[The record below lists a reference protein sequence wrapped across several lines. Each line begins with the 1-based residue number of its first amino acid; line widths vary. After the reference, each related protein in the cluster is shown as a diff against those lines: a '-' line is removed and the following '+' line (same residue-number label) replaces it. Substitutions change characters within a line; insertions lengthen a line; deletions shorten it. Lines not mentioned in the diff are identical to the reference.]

1 MKTIANIFP
10 KVVNEYILI
19 TLGSVILALS
29 ITLFFNPHSLVT
41 GGVSGIAIILYELS
55 YRWWGESIPLWVTN
69 LVFNVPIL
77 AVATKVFGI
86 HVMAKTVY
94 SMLTITGALYVGEF
108 LPEFMVYDLLLV
120 SVFGGIAMGIGL
132 SLVFMSKGAT
142 GGTST
147 LATLINL
154 KVRYLSI
161 AKIMLVIDVVI
172 VGIGLM
178 TFDVERMLYAVI
190 AIFICTKVIDSV
202 LEGLNFAKT
211 AFIISEKSEEVANNI
226 LNKLNRGV
234 TSLRGEGMYSRKDRN
249 VLLCIV
255 SNKEIVDLKDIV
267 RSTDENAFVIVTDAR
282 EVLGQGFQAMR

>member
-1 MKTIANIFP
+1 MKTLANIFP
-10 KVVNEYILI
+10 KAVNEYILI

-29 ITLFFNPHSLVT
+29 IALFFNPHSLVT
-41 GGVSGIAIILYELS
+41 GGVSGIAIIIYELS

-77 AVATKVFGI
+77 AVATKVFGLKT
-86 HVMAKTVY
+86 MAKTVY
-94 SMLTITGALYVGEF
+94 SMLTITFALYLADF
-108 LPEFMVYDLLLV
+108 LPDFMVNDLLLV

-161 AKIMLVIDVVI
+161 AKIMLAIDVLI

-178 TFDVERMLYAVI
+178 TFDIYRMLYAMI
-190 AIFICTKVIDSV
+190 AIFICTKVIDTV

-211 AFIISEKSEEVANNI
+211 AYIISDKSEEVADNI
-226 LNKLNRGV
+226 LHKLNRGV
-234 TSLRGEGMYSRKDRN
+234 TSLHGEGMYSRQKRN

-255 SNKEIVDLKDIV
+255 SNKEIVELKDIV
-267 RSTDENAFVIVTDAR
+267 RSTDENAFVIVSDAR
-282 EVLGQGFQAMR
+282 EVLGQGFQTMR

>member
-1 MKTIANIFP
+1 MKTLANIFP
-10 KVVNEYILI
+10 KIVNEYILI

-29 ITLFFNPHSLVT
+29 IALFFNPHSLVT
-41 GGVSGIAIILYELS
+41 GGVSGIAIIIYELS
-55 YRWWGESIPLWVTN
+55 YRWWGESIPLWMTN
-69 LVFNVPIL
+69 FAFNVPIL
-77 AVATKVFGI
+77 AVATKVFGLK
-86 HVMAKTVY
+86 VMAKTVY
-94 SMLTITGALYVGEF
+94 SMLTITGALYLADF
-108 LPEFMVYDLLLV
+108 LPEFMVDDLLLV

-154 KVRYLSI
+154 RIRHLSI

-178 TFDVERMLYAVI
+178 TFDIERMLYAVI

-202 LEGLNFAKT
+202 LEGLNFAK
-211 AFIISEKSEEVANNI
+211 AVLIISERSEEVADNI
-226 LNKLNRGV
+226 LNNLNRGV
-234 TSLRGEGMYSRKDRN
+234 TSLSGEGMYSRQPRN

-282 EVLGQGFQAMR
+282 EVLGQGFQVMR